1 VQRWRGTP
9 LAKLQVSSKKEAACA
24 KRWQRFHAKVLDA
37 TMINLPEHASSD
49 FVAELS
55 DLMSDQA
62 WWDAVEEKRVDML
75 NDRAK
80 DKAGRDRPVAA
91 GSDRAPAA
99 EEKPEPRMTS
109 SERNQTKVI
118 GEHHSELLVLAACV
132 LRACHDFMSPVQAP
146 SDFQSTPICTHVES
160 MLTSLSTLHGK
171 LCTMQT
177 EEASVLRERAACLL
191 TCARNVH
198 DAMKK
203 HTPGRKAGWL
213 EGQKVAPFQTTC
225 DVFGVL
231 ANAAK
236 EVWVACKQDLVAF
249 EGACLRVALARLH
262 RRLNDANWTVNE
274 DMLLMSQA
282 PLVGPRHETIS
293 VPGRTYA
300 AAKMRLT
307 RLRQAV
313 PTELTFLWLG
323 RPRAQAAAHAKAHA
337 KRNREVISS
346 LHSHLSKE
354 RVTLE
359 TLSSLATR
367 MLKAQGASRRNR
379 RLLHEQCRKVVATPY
394 PWLLCNFAL
403 PARQLQ
409 HDEWTDLSLSSEEEA
424 EYKRVVLREETFFS
438 KRPPLPPNP
447 HVDFIT
453 QRATIPH
460 EWPLRLPAS
469 RFILESKPGWQ
480 ADAPPATWHCGSDC
494 SCGDFHHS
502 KASYLASDVTAS
514 TTIGTI
520 TAHIAAWLRR
530 LPELRRLRHVLN
542 QPGCTVR
549 MLLLDDGSAL
559 HGPGRPSMRVLAP
572 TSTAK
577 EVGLFNNRDR
587 IFITVDELSPF
598 NPPLPRR

>member
-1 VQRWRGTP
+1 
-9 LAKLQVSSKKEAACA
+9 
-24 KRWQRFHAKVLDA
+24 
-37 TMINLPEHASSD
+37 
-49 FVAELS
+49 
-55 DLMSDQA
+55 
-62 WWDAVEEKRVDML
+62 
-75 NDRAK
+75 
-80 DKAGRDRPVAA
+80 
-91 GSDRAPAA
+91 
-99 EEKPEPRMTS
+99 
-109 SERNQTKVI
+109 
-118 GEHHSELLVLAACV
+118 
-132 LRACHDFMSPVQAP
+132 
-146 SDFQSTPICTHVES
+146 
-160 MLTSLSTLHGK
+160 MLTSLRTLHGK

-198 DAMKK
+198 DAMKQ
-203 HTPGRKAGWL
+203 HTPGRKAGCL
-213 EGQKVAPFQTTC
+213 EGQKAAPFQTTC

-282 PLVGPRHETIS
+282 PLVGPRRETIS
-293 VPGRTYA
+293 VPGRTFLA
-300 AAKMRLT
+300 AEIRLT

-313 PTELTFLWLG
+313 PTELTFLLLG

-379 RLLHEQCRKVVATPY
+379 RLLHEQCRKVVVTPY

-424 EYKRVVLREETFFS
+424 VRIIISHHLPGADAPPRHRTCRARPQLCHFCRQEYKRIVLMGETFIS

-502 KASYLASDVTAS
+502 EASYLASDVTAS

-559 HGPGRPSMRVLAP
+559 HGPARPSMRVLAP